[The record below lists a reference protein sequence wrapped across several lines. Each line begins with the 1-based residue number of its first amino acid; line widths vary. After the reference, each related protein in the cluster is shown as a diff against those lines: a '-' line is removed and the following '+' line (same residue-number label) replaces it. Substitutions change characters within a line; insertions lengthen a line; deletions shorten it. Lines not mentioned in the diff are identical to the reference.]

1 MKLVLLA
8 IVTAMAALAQPRLEF
23 EVAAIKPAS
32 PDAQGTRFSM
42 QPGGALVISNATLK
56 QIIMQAYQLRE
67 FQLEGG
73 PNWAGSEQFDIRAT
87 NESFTTLEG
96 LKQADLEGIRD
107 RTLTRARNLLA
118 DRFGVVL
125 RREMREQA
133 VYALTVAKSGSKLK
147 PTEFDVLKR
156 STSVRNGDGG
166 RVQIKVLSLDMASF
180 VRTLAGILERAVVD
194 RTDLTGNYDFEVEWV
209 QDLNKVD
216 DGPSVF
222 TAMQE
227 QLGLRLEATRA
238 PVEVYVIEKAE
249 HPSEN

>member
-1 MKLVLLA
+1 
-8 IVTAMAALAQPRLEF
+8 
-23 EVAAIKPAS
+23 
-32 PDAQGTRFSM
+32 
-42 QPGGALVISNATLK
+42 
-56 QIIMQAYQLRE
+56 
-67 FQLEGG
+67 
-73 PNWAGSEQFDIRAT
+73 
-87 NESFTTLEG
+87 
-96 LKQADLEGIRD
+96 
-107 RTLTRARNLLA
+107 
-118 DRFGVVL
+118 
-125 RREMREQA
+125 
-133 VYALTVAKSGSKLK
+133 
-147 PTEFDVLKR
+147 
-156 STSVRNGDGG
+156 
-166 RVQIKVLSLDMASF
+166 VLSLDMASF